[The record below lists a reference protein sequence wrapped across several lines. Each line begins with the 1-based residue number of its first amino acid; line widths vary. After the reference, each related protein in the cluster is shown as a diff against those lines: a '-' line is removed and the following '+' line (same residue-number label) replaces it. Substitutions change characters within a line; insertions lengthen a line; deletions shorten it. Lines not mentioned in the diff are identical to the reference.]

1 MPDLSGQESVRS
13 GSPALAWKRQLAISS
28 ALLACV
34 LVFGVTLGS
43 SQSLGDIARQDRA
56 RKERQPH
63 RATRVYTEE
72 DLARPQILDPEDRV
86 RFEAA
91 RKNWRAPWGEQT
103 AEVSHGVPQSVEI
116 SLGDVARRYRLLKQ
130 IQETRES
137 NKTHRLPREAAL
149 ASPVFSRPPT
159 VSPPAP
165 TFGALKPWP
174 IGSPGPPTGSA
185 LRAVCRV
192 PVQPGDSLWKL
203 TKRYL
208 ARGAQWRQLAALNP
222 EIANPDFIRVGEW
235 VRLSREPSGAR
246 PANQLRVRKGD
257 TLWKLAREEFGRG
270 EAWVCIAKANPYL
283 QSVDLIYPGQTLVIP
298 PTCSAALE

>member
-13 GSPALAWKRQLAISS
+13 GNPALAWKRQLAISS

-103 AEVSHGVPQSVEI
+103 AELPHGVPQSETP
-116 SLGDVARRYRLLKQ
+116 LGDVARRYRL
-130 IQETRES
+130 
-137 NKTHRLPREAAL
+137 
-149 ASPVFSRPPT
+149 
-159 VSPPAP
+159 
-165 TFGALKPWP
+165 
-174 IGSPGPPTGSA
+174 
-185 LRAVCRV
+185 
-192 PVQPGDSLWKL
+192 
-203 TKRYL
+203 
-208 ARGAQWRQLAALNP
+208 
-222 EIANPDFIRVGEW
+222 
-235 VRLSREPSGAR
+235 
-246 PANQLRVRKGD
+246 
-257 TLWKLAREEFGRG
+257 
-270 EAWVCIAKANPYL
+270 
-283 QSVDLIYPGQTLVIP
+283 
-298 PTCSAALE
+298 

>member
-56 RKERQPH
+56 RKERQPR
-63 RATRVYTEE
+63 RATRVYTDE

-103 AEVSHGVPQSVEI
+103 AEVCHGVPQSAEI

-137 NKTHRLPREAAL
+137 NKAHRLPREAAL
-149 ASPVFSRPPT
+149 RSEEHTSELQSPCN
-159 VSPPAP
+159 
-165 TFGALKPWP
+165 L
-174 IGSPGPPTGSA
+174 
-185 LRAVCRV
+185 VCRLLLEKKKNIMNNAHM
-192 PVQPGDSLWKL
+192 S
-203 TKRYL
+203 
-208 ARGAQWRQLAALNP
+208 
-222 EIANPDFIRVGEW
+222 
-235 VRLSREPSGAR
+235 
-246 PANQLRVRKGD
+246 
-257 TLWKLAREEFGRG
+257 
-270 EAWVCIAKANPYL
+270 
-283 QSVDLIYPGQTLVIP
+283 IY
-298 PTCSAALE
+298 